1 MAAVFEEQRR
11 WSEERV
17 SIVYVAR
24 SAALGKWGA
33 DVGLG
38 KNLFKLGVAAT
49 TEEAAAVVKQG
60 FCGEADWSV
69 VAKADAGEATEEA
82 VIERLVKKEK
92 MIDPALYPKLR
103 GQRGVFKVKLEH
115 VENHILVKKALD
127 GFEPKA
133 IKIKPVDIALYLIHN
148 AVG

>member
-1 MAAVFEEQRR
+1 L
-11 WSEERV
+11 

-24 SAALGKWGA
+24 SAILGKWGG

-38 KNLFKLGVAAT
+38 KNLFKLGIVETDDEVAAW
-49 TEEAAAVVKQG
+49 VKQG
-60 FCGEADWSV
+60 FCGETDWSV
-69 VAKADAGEATEEA
+69 VAKGDAGEMSEEA

-92 MIDPALYPKLR
+92 MIDPALYPKLK
-103 GQRGVFKVKLEH
+103 GQRGIFKVKIEH

-127 GFEPKA
+127 GFDPKA
-133 IKIKPVDIALYLIHN
+133 IKIKPIDIAQYLIHN

>member
-1 MAAVFEEQRR
+1 M
-11 WSEERV
+11 

-24 SAALGKWGA
+24 SATLGKWGA

-49 TEEAAAVVKQG
+49 AEEAAALVKAG
-60 FCGEADWSV
+60 FCGATDWSV
-69 VAKADAGEATEEA
+69 VAKSDAGDASEEA

-92 MIDPALYPKLR
+92 MIDPALYPKLK

-115 VENHILVKKALD
+115 VENHILVKRALD
-127 GFEPKA
+127 GFDPKEM
-133 IKIKPVDIALYLIHN
+133 KIKPIDIAQYLIHN
-148 AVG
+148 VVG